1 MNKNIKNRTFN
12 LPNTSGRVLQGTDSE
27 YSAGTIIEAGLPNIT
42 GFCSGMFS
50 GNTTTGVGGALY
62 KTGNSYA
69 GLSTN
74 TDNNNAQLNFDASR
88 SSSIYGNSTTVQ
100 PPAISTNFCIKY

>member
-1 MNKNIKNRTFN
+1 
-12 LPNTSGRVLQGTDSE
+12 
-27 YSAGTIIEAGLPNIT
+27 
-42 GFCSGMFS
+42 MFS

-74 TDNNNAQLNFDASR
+74 TDNNNAHLEFDASR
-88 SSSIYGNSTTVQ
+88 SNSIYGNSTTVQ
-100 PPAISTNFCIKY
+100 PSAIAINYCIKY